1 MAVWKIA
8 DTQAVLTLKAAHT
21 RRRQKKPSGNGGAAT
36 ETATSWS
43 SDQPIQIFFTTLM
56 NAINQ
61 NRIKKVLE
69 TFCDHFTGE
78 FILIGDWA
86 LHSYSKSHPLKE
98 LEIDAIVSYAAEGT
112 LNDSYIVTKNPRMKK
127 SQFICEAGCDIDLYV
142 ERQHGLRIPFSEIQA
157 YSQQIDRLRVASPEH
172 LLLLKLDAYK
182 DRKHT
187 PKGTKDKEDI
197 LSMLAKVP
205 LKKKEIFDAHLDEED
220 KELLKEVLGDKE
232 IAMTLCNQNTF
243 EAKQLRSN
251 ASKAL
256 KELTNEKPRI
266 PTQKLKDPSQD
277 LQ

>member
-1 MAVWKIA
+1 M
-8 DTQAVLTLKAAHT
+8 DT
-21 RRRQKKPSGNGGAAT
+21 
-36 ETATSWS
+36 
-43 SDQPIQIFFTTLM
+43 
-56 NAINQ
+56 INPDE
-61 NRIKKVLE
+61 IKKILENLCE
-69 TFCDHFTGE
+69 TFGDE
-78 FILIGDWA
+78 FVVIGGWA
-86 LHSYSKSHPLKE
+86 VHAYNCKSKSFDG
-98 LEIDAIVSYAAEGT
+98 DAMVSHIVEGT

-205 LKKKEIFDAHLDEED
+205 LKKKEIFDTHLDGED
-220 KELLKEVLGDKE
+220 KELLKEVLADKA
-232 IAMTLCNQNTF
+232 IAMTLCNQNAF